1 MEIWAKSSH
10 HAGGRAL
17 RLHEHTKDVLK
28 VFEGIQSRLNNKQC
42 VKELIKIAIICHD
55 WGKLLPA
62 FQICTLKNKNYC
74 WEGRLIDFPHSLFSV
89 LWINEDM
96 LKQKIKEIVGC
107 NRSDIDTYY
116 RFVISSIAYHH
127 WRESFFDLIS
137 YPSDELKDL
146 LDDLSNKKNDLTKS
160 LEEEVTEVDPA
171 YTNLVGFNQAMA
183 EGLKNNVP
191 FSAYAVPPYLMYFL
205 PYRTDIELEKLRN
218 WILVSGFLQ
227 RCDHFASFCESEPKD
242 AQNSLS
248 DAEIKED
255 VPDLNDVKVAI
266 KNKIK
271 ISDESKIW
279 QFKHLDSTQNDNVI
293 LIAPTG
299 YGKTEF
305 AFLWGWGSERKFFY
319 TLPLRAAV
327 NQMYNRAKDIFG
339 EENVGLLHSDAD
351 VFLFQDGGERQDNMR
366 SYDLARQLSFP
377 AMVSTGDQF
386 FPYALR
392 PPGYERIYSVFSY
405 SRLVVDEV
413 QAYNPKAAAIVVKFI
428 EDVLSMGG
436 KFLLM
441 TATLP
446 EFIKQEIIKI
456 RKIYDQGYCQEEE
469 KGIINIYQNEKDKF
483 ENLKKHI
490 LQIKCLDPSN
500 NKGNTLIPIPDDELK
515 HIWQLANEKK
525 RVLVIVNTVS
535 QAQDVYNSLKKL
547 KNEMSDHPDIDIT
560 LLHARFTLNDRR
572 EKEVEIEKKFK
583 NPKPEDEEQGK
594 ILVATQVVEA
604 SLDIDADVLFTELAP
619 LDALVQRMGRV
630 LRRYGPNKAT
640 TETNS
645 NNEPNVY
652 IWVFNNKLQ
661 SINYRMYDKDILYS
675 SLKILHI
682 KSKNGQSSCTEDEKN
697 NKKKNSDRVI
707 FRELKN
713 NKPFAI
719 SEYDKYELVYSLYSK
734 DNLSDDSDYIL
745 CFRKTLDILR
755 AGYMSDRKIDAQK
768 LFRDIQD
775 VPVIPECNLDDV
787 IDKIRTFLSGN
798 KKNYTGFKHDV
809 LSQFVVH
816 IRLYYVKEYL
826 YPHHEVFNRIA
837 PRLEDEGIDKSHLLT
852 LKKWLKHIFLVP
864 VDYDKELGA
873 SFKKQQDIDYIL

>member
-10 HAGGRAL
+10 HAGGQAL
-17 RLHEHTKDVLK
+17 RLHKHTKDVLE

-62 FQICTLKNKNYC
+62 FQICTLKNKNYR
-74 WEGRLIDFPHSLFSV
+74 WEGRLIDYPHSLFSV
-89 LWINEDM
+89 LWIDEDK
-96 LKQKIKEIVGC
+96 LRQEIQKIVDC
-107 NRSDIDTYY
+107 NSSDVNMYY
-116 RFVISSIAYHH
+116 RFVISAIAYHH

-183 EGLKNNVP
+183 EGLKNDVP

-227 RCDHFASFCESEPKD
+227 RCDHFASFCESEHK
-242 AQNSLS
+242 ALH
-248 DAEIKED
+248 AEINPVHDLSKVKES
-255 VPDLNDVKVAI
+255 I
-266 KNKIK
+266 KNKIG
-271 ISDESKIW
+271 ISNESDIW
-279 QFKHLDSTQNDNVI
+279 QFKYLDSTQNDNVI

-327 NQMYNRAKDIFG
+327 NQMYNRAKRIFSDDQ
-339 EENVGLLHSDAD
+339 VGLLHSDAD
-351 VFLFQDGGERQDNMR
+351 VFLFNDGGERQDNMR

-392 PPGYERIYSVFSY
+392 PPGYERIFSVFSY

-500 NKGNTLIPIPDDELK
+500 KKGNTLIPIPHDELK

-547 KNEMSDHPDIDIT
+547 KNEMSDDPGIDIT
-560 LLHARFTLNDRR
+560 LLHAQFTLNDRR

-630 LRRYGPNKAT
+630 LRRYGPNNPPPEK
-640 TETNS
+640 NS
-645 NNEPNVY
+645 SDEPNVY

-661 SINYRMYDKDILYS
+661 SINYRMYDKDILFL

-682 KSKNGQSSCTEDEKN
+682 KSKNRQSSHTKDQ
-697 NKKKNSDRVI
+697 KNSDGVI

-713 NKPFAI
+713 SKPFAI
-719 SEYDKYELVYSLYSK
+719 SEYDKYELVCRLYSK

-745 CFRKTLDILR
+745 CFTKTLDILR

-775 VPVIPECNLDDV
+775 VPVIPECNLDNV
-787 IDKIRTFLSGN
+787 INTIRNFLSGN
-798 KKNYTGFKHDV
+798 EENYTRFKHDV
-809 LSQFVVH
+809 LSEFVVH

-826 YPHHEVFNRIA
+826 HPHHEVFNRIA
-837 PRLEDEGIDKSHLLT
+837 PRLEDEGIDKSHLLS
-852 LKKWLKHIFLVP
+852 LKKWLNHIFVVP
-864 VDYDKELGA
+864 VDYNRELGVL
-873 SFKKQQDIDYIL
+873 FKKQQEIDYIL